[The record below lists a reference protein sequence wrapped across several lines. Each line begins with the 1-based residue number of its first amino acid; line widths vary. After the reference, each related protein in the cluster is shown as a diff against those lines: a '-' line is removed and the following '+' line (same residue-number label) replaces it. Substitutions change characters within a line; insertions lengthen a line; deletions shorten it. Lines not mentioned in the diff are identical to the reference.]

1 MFRSD
6 TVYQPLTSYLNKVFN
21 KFCKFPIFLRK
32 FGTKCSG
39 CGHGIPPTDAVRR
52 AHNNVYH
59 LKCFMCRICHIE
71 FQTGDDFYLMDDKKL
86 ICKTDYEN
94 AKAKGNICLKFRK
107 FIGHQKDDSSI

>member
-1 MFRSD
+1 
-6 TVYQPLTSYLNKVFN
+6 
-21 KFCKFPIFLRK
+21 
-32 FGTKCSG
+32 
-39 CGHGIPPTDAVRR
+39 
-52 AHNNVYH
+52 
-59 LKCFMCRICHIE
+59 MCRICHIE